1 MRAMDNG
8 SYLYGNPY
16 YGSFPTHQ
24 WNRSGSNETTALLDA
39 IKRKAKTIHLYH
51 RLSEKAA
58 DQQEQAVI
66 LQALNEERTHLQHFT
81 ELYTRLSGQLP
92 DYETEKITFHSY
104 QDGVRKASEI
114 EAENYEAMRF
124 YYYRSPQSSTGHA
137 FLRACQDEIRH
148 VEQAGQL
155 AANGD
160 IRQETTDFGGE
171 PYVVDIED
179 ATLNNDTF
187 RTAIWTG
194 ENFQVTVM
202 SIDVGDDIGLEVH
215 PNEDQFL
222 RLEQGEGRVQM
233 GDTKDNL
240 DFEAYV
246 EDDYAIMVPAGKW
259 HNITNIG
266 QTPMKLYVI
275 YAPPEHP
282 FGTVHE
288 TKADALAAEE
298 G

>member
-1 MRAMDNG
+1 MYNG
-8 SYLYGNPY
+8 SYMYANPY
-16 YGSFPTHQ
+16 YGSFQMHQ
-24 WNRSGSNETTALLDA
+24 WNRSDSNETTALLDA
-39 IKRKAKTIHLYH
+39 IKRKAKTINLYH
-51 RLSEKAA
+51 RLSGKATG
-58 DQQEQAVI
+58 QQEQAAL
-66 LQALNEERTHLQHFT
+66 LQALEEERTHLQHFT
-81 ELYTRLSGQLP
+81 ELYARLSGTLP
-92 DYETEKITFHSY
+92 EYETEKITFHSY
-104 QDGVRKASEI
+104 QEGVRKASEV
-114 EAENYEAMRF
+114 EAENYEAMRS
-124 YYYRSPQSSTGHA
+124 YYYHSPQTAAGHA

-148 VEQAGQL
+148 MEQAGQF

-160 IRQETTDFGGE
+160 SRQETTDFGGE
-171 PYVVDIED
+171 PYVVDIEE

-194 ENFQVTVM
+194 ENFQVTLM

-233 GDTKDNL
+233 GDSQDNL

-266 QTPMKLYVI
+266 QTPMKLYTI
-275 YAPPEHP
+275 YAPPVHP
-282 FGTVHE
+282 FGTVHK

-298 G
+298 S

>member
-1 MRAMDNG
+1 MDYG

-16 YGSFPTHQ
+16 YGSFQTHH
-24 WNRSGSNETTALLDA
+24 WNRSGSNETMELLDA

-58 DQQEQAVI
+58 DQQERAVI
-66 LQALNEERTHLQHFT
+66 LQALNEERMHLQHFT

-114 EAENYEAMRF
+114 EAENYEAMKS

-148 VEQAGQL
+148 VEQAGKL
-155 AANGD
+155 AANGE

-233 GDTKDNL
+233 GDSQDNL

-266 QTPMKLYVI
+266 QTPLKLYVI